1 MEVVGARISF
11 LLRERLEQK
20 KVEWRSK
27 LLVCFFSFL
36 RGIFWEF
43 FLVS

>member
-20 KVEWRSK
+20 KVEWRRK
-27 LLVCFFSFL
+27 LLVCCFL
-36 RGIFWEF
+36 GGIFWDF